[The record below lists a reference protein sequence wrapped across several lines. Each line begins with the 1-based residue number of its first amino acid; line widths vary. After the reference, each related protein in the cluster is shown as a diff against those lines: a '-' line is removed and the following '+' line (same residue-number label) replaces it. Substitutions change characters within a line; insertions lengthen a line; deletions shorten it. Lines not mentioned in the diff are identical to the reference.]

1 MAVTAEDLGVIVMVV
16 VALETEQSAQDEIVE
31 SGLVVVVEMVEVQ
44 RMVVLDELFFLVVVV
59 QMMESLVFLVWYLE
73 MCQDW

>member
-1 MAVTAEDLGVIVMVV
+1 MEVTAEDLGVIVMVV

-31 SGLVVVVEMVEVQ
+31 SGLVVVAEMVEVQ

-59 QMMESLVFLVWYLE
+59 QMMESLAFLLWSLE